1 MWSTNETHEKDFAQR
16 EQATSSPK
24 PKEPVAKGSVVR
36 LPEPSVTPFKRT
48 VLAWV
53 GINNRFCDGGILA
66 VLRIVRSQR
75 TNGLEISHGVLSN
88 REDSKQAGK
97 YLRKHNGHQNS

>member
-53 GINNRFCDGGILA
+53 GINNRFSA
-66 VLRIVRSQR
+66 MAEFWRF
-75 TNGLEISHGVLSN
+75 LELSDLK
-88 REDSKQAGK
+88 E
-97 YLRKHNGHQNS
+97 LMV